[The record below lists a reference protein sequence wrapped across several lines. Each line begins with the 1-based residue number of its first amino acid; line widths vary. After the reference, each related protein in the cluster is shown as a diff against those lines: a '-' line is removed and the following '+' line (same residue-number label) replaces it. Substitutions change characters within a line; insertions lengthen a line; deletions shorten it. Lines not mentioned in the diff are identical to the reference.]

1 MMERVTHC
9 YIFIDRLLNICP
21 NIERN
26 PIFPPKSAL
35 SVNFRSLGEKSGKV
49 VGMKSNTAPTD
60 AGEEEVR
67 L

>member
-21 NIERN
+21 NIDPN
-26 PIFPPKSAL
+26 PIFPLKFAP
-35 SVNFRSLGEKSGKV
+35 SVNCRSLGAKSGKV
-49 VGMKSNTAPTD
+49 VGMKSNIVLID
-60 AGEEEVR
+60 AGEEGVR